1 MVAFL
6 RNMFRRSLTALFIAC
21 LSIAVLLISPS
32 VPPTLNNLSVIK
44 TLPNTQKLDA
54 SSEILAATN
63 SLESGHGPSG
73 FGTFSCLQNALMSAS
88 CATPAAGTSPLLS
101 AASAQG
107 WTELAAAH
115 PSASFLSGIAYDAF
129 DGYVVLFGGV
139 GAAGLNGETWKFS
152 SGSWTQ
158 LTPSSGPSARAGG
171 GMAYDVADG
180 YVILFGGLDSTGRL
194 LRDTWKFSNGAWTN
208 ITSADGP
215 SPRIAASMAYDA
227 LPADRYTVL
236 FGGTPVNPTTPG
248 RLTSALRD
256 TWRFSGGT
264 WTNITTVTGPSA
276 RAGASI
282 SFDPADGYLLLFGGQ
297 SPTAILGDTWKFS
310 SGSWTSISTST
321 DPGRR
326 VLGSMSY
333 DATIG
338 DDYLVLFG
346 GANVTS
352 ITSSQ
357 GYSDLRRDTWKFS
370 AGSWTNITTAT
381 GPVSQFGS
389 PIVFDAGQ
397 GAGYVLFFSTDGL
410 SWKFSAG
417 VWTSIITPSPSLR
430 ASPSMVYDAADG
442 YVILFGGTSQ
452 SYPNPTF
459 IFFHDTWKFQAG
471 VWTNI
476 TVSGGPTPRAAVSMA
491 YDAADGYVVLFG
503 GFAPISTSGAGQAFG
518 LLHDTW
524 KFSAGSWTN
533 ITVTPSPP
541 ARDSGAA
548 TYDAADNYLLL
559 FGGVGGATGGLKDTW
574 KFSSGVWT
582 NITSSS
588 GPSAR
593 SAPSVAY
600 DTADG
605 YVVLFG
611 GANPVLGYS
620 GDTWTWGPVAGTK
633 TTSTS
638 LLCFL
643 TTIDIGQ
650 TSECQVYVY
659 DSSGTGTSTPTG
671 TILLSQTGISTGASF
686 AGNPCT
692 LTAPQGGAATCS
704 VTFSSTSTGVA
715 SITAVYSGDTG
726 YAASTSTSV
735 DVTVTIAAHQTT
747 AAISCSPNPVLAG
760 VYSTCTATVTDTSTS
775 RATTPTGQVTMSFQ
789 SPAGGKANELCTLS
803 GTGATASCSGTIAY
817 LAAFTANIQAAYAG
831 DTGPPAHYGSTG
843 STILT
848 ATARPTT
855 TTLTCIPASVNT
867 GSATTCTASVT
878 DNAPIS
884 TGLSLPPT
892 GTVGFT
898 TSGTATF
905 ATSCT
910 LVAVTT
916 ATALCSVTYTPTGT
930 SARTDTITANY
941 VGDSTHATS
950 SYTFSLDVTSSL
962 DSTSTT
968 VSCTPSR
975 IVLGQ
980 TSSCTA
986 TVTDT
991 STSPTMPTGTVA
1003 FQAACYYTCTASFT
1017 ASPCTLTAGTTL
1029 GTATCI
1035 APAIFSSTS
1044 IGAASV
1050 TGTYNGDSTHAMSS
1064 GTEVSGGFGQCF
1076 VLVNQW
1082 SVCVDLRPTATVI
1095 SCPATGTVNLPTS
1108 CSATVTDY
1116 ASGTGLVPG
1125 GWVSFFVTGGTVTF
1139 SMPPNPLIPP
1149 GVCVLQPGTGLTSS
1163 CSISLTPDSAGTL
1176 SVYGIYAPL
1185 GSEGTF
1191 HNGSTSNTLTII
1203 VTSALNPTSTA
1214 VTCASPVVIG
1224 QASTCTITVTD
1235 TSTTGASTPTGFVAF
1250 AVSGI
1255 TGTLPN
1261 CNLAVGTTTDKATCT
1276 STFTSSTAGTAT
1288 ITASYNGDTTHS
1300 TSTSLAATVTVN
1312 LRTTG
1317 TAVFCSPSTIV
1328 IGQAINC
1335 TATVTDSA
1343 SGTVVTPTGTVNFG
1357 PTLSCRL
1364 TSGTV
1369 AGSATCS
1376 VQVTP
1381 DAVGLLVSVGAD
1393 YPGDRVHS
1401 GSRGASNS
1409 IMVSK
1414 RATSITINCLPSTL
1428 TVGQPTTCTF
1438 TVSDTDT
1445 GTAITPTGTVTM
1457 STSLTCTLSGT
1468 GSSAECTITTTPPFA
1483 GASVN
1488 IPGTYGGDTNH
1499 SGKTG
1504 STTITL
1510 NRRPTPTSPSCPPSS
1525 VITASA
1531 PTCTATVT
1539 DSSGIGPASTPQ
1551 GFVTFTFTT
1560 PTGVVT
1566 FTSSPCTLAAGTATA
1581 TASCSVQYTPS
1592 SPTAETET
1600 VTATYCDAFN
1610 CGSNPFPIH
1619 ATSTGTAQVSVTSP
1633 SLADF
1638 TISANPTSLT
1648 LSAEGSENCRGGHE
1662 TGPCDDEG
1670 QVTITVAALN
1680 GFTGQVSLS
1689 VSSSPRIDTELSKS
1703 TIDTSGTW

>member
-491 YDAADGYVVLFG
+491 YDAADGYVVLFV

-524 KFSAGSWTN
+524 KFSAGTWTN

-605 YVVLFG
+605 YVVLFGGQTGSSSFAGDTWKFQAGSWTNVTMSSGPSPRFLTSMAYDATDGYVVLFGGEAGISSLLGDTWKYQAGSWTNVTASGGPSPREGTSMAYDTADGYVILFG

-715 SITAVYSGDTG
+715 SITAIYSGDTG

-735 DVTVTIAAHQTT
+735 DVTVTIAAHQIT
-747 AAISCSPNPVLAG
+747 ATISCSPNPVLAG

-775 RATTPTGQVTMSFQ
+775 GATTPTGQVTMSFQ

-905 ATSCT
+905 ATGCT

-916 ATALCSVTYTPTGT
+916 GTASCSVTYTPTGT
-930 SARTDTITANY
+930 TARTDTITATY
-941 VGDSTHATS
+941 SGDTS
-950 SYTFSLDVTSSL
+950 HSLSSITFSLQVTIVTL
-962 DSTSTT
+962 HTTTTT
-968 VSCTPSR
+968 VSCTPTKVPVHFASY
-975 IVLGQ
+975 
-980 TSSCTA
+980 CTA
-986 TVTDT
+986 TVTDA
-991 STSPTMPTGTVA
+991 STSGATAPSGTV
-1003 FQAACYYTCTASFT
+1003 SFT
-1017 ASPCTLTAGTTL
+1017 QTGITSGTLFNGSPCTLG
-1029 GTATCI
+1029 
-1035 APAIFSSTS
+1035 AP
-1044 IGAASV
+1044 
-1050 TGTYNGDSTHAMSS
+1050 
-1064 GTEVSGGFGQCF
+1064 
-1076 VLVNQW
+1076 
-1082 SVCVDLRPTATVI
+1082 
-1095 SCPATGTVNLPTS
+1095 
-1108 CSATVTDY
+1108 
-1116 ASGTGLVPG
+1116 
-1125 GWVSFFVTGGTVTF
+1125 
-1139 SMPPNPLIPP
+1139 
-1149 GVCVLQPGTGLTSS
+1149 
-1163 CSISLTPDSAGTL
+1163 
-1176 SVYGIYAPL
+1176 
-1185 GSEGTF
+1185 
-1191 HNGSTSNTLTII
+1191 
-1203 VTSALNPTSTA
+1203 
-1214 VTCASPVVIG
+1214 
-1224 QASTCTITVTD
+1224 
-1235 TSTTGASTPTGFVAF
+1235 TGAS
-1250 AVSGI
+1250 
-1255 TGTLPN
+1255 
-1261 CNLAVGTTTDKATCT
+1261 
-1276 STFTSSTAGTAT
+1276 
-1288 ITASYNGDTTHS
+1288 AS
-1300 TSTSLAATVTVN
+1300 
-1312 LRTTG
+1312 
-1317 TAVFCSPSTIV
+1317 CQV
-1328 IGQAINC
+1328 I
-1335 TATVTDSA
+1335 
-1343 SGTVVTPTGTVNFG
+1343 F
-1357 PTLSCRL
+1357 
-1364 TSGTV
+1364 
-1369 AGSATCS
+1369 
-1376 VQVTP
+1376 
-1381 DAVGLLVSVGAD
+1381 
-1393 YPGDRVHS
+1393 
-1401 GSRGASNS
+1401 ASNNPGVAS
-1409 IMVSK
+1409 I
-1414 RATSITINCLPSTL
+1414 
-1428 TVGQPTTCTF
+1428 
-1438 TVSDTDT
+1438 
-1445 GTAITPTGTVTM
+1445 
-1457 STSLTCTLSGT
+1457 
-1468 GSSAECTITTTPPFA
+1468 
-1483 GASVN
+1483 
-1488 IPGTYGGDTNH
+1488 
-1499 SGKTG
+1499 
-1504 STTITL
+1504 
-1510 NRRPTPTSPSCPPSS
+1510 
-1525 VITASA
+1525 
-1531 PTCTATVT
+1531 
-1539 DSSGIGPASTPQ
+1539 
-1551 GFVTFTFTT
+1551 
-1560 PTGVVT
+1560 
-1566 FTSSPCTLAAGTATA
+1566 
-1581 TASCSVQYTPS
+1581 
-1592 SPTAETET
+1592 
-1600 VTATYCDAFN
+1600 TATYA
-1610 CGSNPFPIH
+1610 
-1619 ATSTGTAQVSVTSP
+1619 P
-1633 SLADF
+1633 SA
-1638 TISANPTSLT
+1638 
-1648 LSAEGSENCRGGHE
+1648 
-1662 TGPCDDEG
+1662 
-1670 QVTITVAALN
+1670 
-1680 GFTGQVSLS
+1680 
-1689 VSSSPRIDTELSKS
+1689 IDT
-1703 TIDTSGTW
+1703 

>member
-1 MVAFL
+1 MVTFV
-6 RNMFRRSLTALFIAC
+6 RNRFRRSLTALFIAY

-115 PSASFLSGIAYDAF
+115 PSASFPSGIAYDAF

-208 ITSADGP
+208 ITSANGP

-459 IFFHDTWKFQAG
+459 IFFHDIWKFQAG

-611 GANPVLGYS
+611 GQTGSSSFAGDTWKFQAGSWTNVTMSSGPSPRFLTSMAYDATDGYVVLFGGEAGISSLLGDTWKYQAGSWTNVTASGGPSPREGTSMTYDTADGYVILFGGANPVLGYS
-620 GDTWTWGPVAGTK
+620 GDTWTCGPVAGTK

-643 TTIDIGQ
+643 TTIDIGP
-650 TSECQVYVY
+650 TSECQVFVY
-659 DSSGTGTSTPTG
+659 DSSGTGTSAPSG
-671 TILLSQTGISTGASF
+671 TILFSQTGISTGASF

-715 SITAVYSGDTG
+715 SITAIYSGDTG

-747 AAISCSPNPVLAG
+747 ATISCSPNPVLAG
-760 VYSTCTATVTDTSTS
+760 VYSTCTAIVTDTSTS
-775 RATTPTGQVTMSFQ
+775 GATTPTGQVTMSVQ
-789 SPAGGKANELCTLS
+789 LPAGGKANELCTLS

-878 DNAPIS
+878 DNRPIS
-884 TGLSLPPT
+884 TGLSLPTT

-898 TSGTATF
+898 TSGTTTF

-1214 VTCASPVVIG
+1214 VTCASPVGIG
-1224 QASTCTITVTD
+1224 QASTCTINVTD
-1235 TSTTGASTPTGFVAF
+1235 
-1250 AVSGI
+1250 
-1255 TGTLPN
+1255 
-1261 CNLAVGTTTDKATCT
+1261 
-1276 STFTSSTAGTAT
+1276 
-1288 ITASYNGDTTHS
+1288 
-1300 TSTSLAATVTVN
+1300 
-1312 LRTTG
+1312 
-1317 TAVFCSPSTIV
+1317 
-1328 IGQAINC
+1328 
-1335 TATVTDSA
+1335 
-1343 SGTVVTPTGTVNFG
+1343 
-1357 PTLSCRL
+1357 
-1364 TSGTV
+1364 
-1369 AGSATCS
+1369 
-1376 VQVTP
+1376 
-1381 DAVGLLVSVGAD
+1381 
-1393 YPGDRVHS
+1393 
-1401 GSRGASNS
+1401 
-1409 IMVSK
+1409 
-1414 RATSITINCLPSTL
+1414 
-1428 TVGQPTTCTF
+1428 
-1438 TVSDTDT
+1438 
-1445 GTAITPTGTVTM
+1445 
-1457 STSLTCTLSGT
+1457 
-1468 GSSAECTITTTPPFA
+1468 
-1483 GASVN
+1483 
-1488 IPGTYGGDTNH
+1488 
-1499 SGKTG
+1499 
-1504 STTITL
+1504 
-1510 NRRPTPTSPSCPPSS
+1510 
-1525 VITASA
+1525 
-1531 PTCTATVT
+1531 
-1539 DSSGIGPASTPQ
+1539 
-1551 GFVTFTFTT
+1551 
-1560 PTGVVT
+1560 
-1566 FTSSPCTLAAGTATA
+1566 
-1581 TASCSVQYTPS
+1581 
-1592 SPTAETET
+1592 
-1600 VTATYCDAFN
+1600 
-1610 CGSNPFPIH
+1610 
-1619 ATSTGTAQVSVTSP
+1619 
-1633 SLADF
+1633 
-1638 TISANPTSLT
+1638 
-1648 LSAEGSENCRGGHE
+1648 
-1662 TGPCDDEG
+1662 
-1670 QVTITVAALN
+1670 
-1680 GFTGQVSLS
+1680 
-1689 VSSSPRIDTELSKS
+1689 
-1703 TIDTSGTW
+1703 

>member
-1 MVAFL
+1 MVTFV
-6 RNMFRRSLTALFIAC
+6 RNKFRRSATALSMMY
-21 LSIAVLLISPS
+21 LSFAVLLIAPS
-32 VPPTLNNLSVIK
+32 VPPTFNNLSVVNI
-44 TLPNTQKLDA
+44 LPNSQKLDA

-73 FGTFSCLQNALMSAS
+73 LGAICLQNGFMNLGCTTGRAGISLLPSVAPSA
-88 CATPAAGTSPLLS
+88 P
-101 AASAQG
+101 G
-107 WTELAAAH
+107 WTELGPAH
-115 PSASFLSGIAYDAF
+115 PSSFLLGSIAYDAA
-129 DGYVVLFGGV
+129 DGYVVLFGGATSL
-139 GAAGLNGETWKFS
+139 GSINGETWKYSGGTWTQITPSSSPPARLGAGMAYDSADGYVLLFGGFDSAFKPLRDTWKFS
-152 SGSWTQ
+152 SGSWTT
-158 LTPSSGPSARAGG
+158 LTGTNGPAARA
-171 GMAYDVADG
+171 V
-180 YVILFGGLDSTGRL
+180 
-194 LRDTWKFSNGAWTN
+194 
-208 ITSADGP
+208 
-215 SPRIAASMAYDA
+215 ASMAYDA
-227 LPADRYTVL
+227 LPTDQYIVL
-236 FGGTPVNPTTPG
+236 FGGTLELPPTPG
-248 RLTSALRD
+248 TITSALKD
-256 TWRFSGGT
+256 TWKFSGGS
-264 WTNITTVTGPSA
+264 WQNITMVSGPSA

-282 SFDPADGYLLLFGGQ
+282 SYDAADGYIVLFGGQ
-297 SPTAILGDTWKFS
+297 SPTAFLGDTWKFS
-310 SGSWTSISTST
+310 GGSWTSISASNN
-321 DPGRR
+321 PGKRTF
-326 VLGSMSY
+326 GSMAY
-333 DATIG
+333 DAAPG
-338 DDYLVLFG
+338 DGYVVLFG
-346 GANVTS
+346 GGNNTIS
-352 ITSSQ
+352 T
-357 GYSDLRRDTWKFS
+357 GFKDFERDTWKFS

-381 GPVSQFGS
+381 SPGRQFGQ

-397 GAGYVLFFSTDGL
+397 GDGYLLLFSTGLL

-417 VWTSIITPSPSLR
+417 TWTLLTTSIPSPSPR
-430 ASPSMVYDAADG
+430 VGASM
-442 YVILFGGTSQ
+442 T
-452 SYPNPTF
+452 
-459 IFFHDTWKFQAG
+459 
-471 VWTNI
+471 
-476 TVSGGPTPRAAVSMA
+476 

-503 GFAPISTSGAGQAFG
+503 GAIDTSISPG
-518 LLHDTW
+518 LLGDTW
-524 KFSAGSWTN
+524 KFQG
-533 ITVTPSPP
+533 
-541 ARDSGAA
+541 
-548 TYDAADNYLLL
+548 
-559 FGGVGGATGGLKDTW
+559 
-574 KFSSGVWT
+574 GVWT
-582 NITSSS
+582 NITTTL
-588 GPSAR
+588 GPSRGAYTPLVYDASDGYVLLTVGSVSWAFKGGLWTNIPTNCSTAGTCPPPR
-593 SAPSVAY
+593 YGSSAIY
-600 DTADG
+600 DVADG

-611 GANPVLGYS
+611 GCCKSSSRDGLRDTWEFHAGVWTNVTTSSGPPPRLFTTMAYDAVDGYGVLFGGVSSNPTVFPFSGTLGDTWKFAEGSWTNITTTTGPPARTLSTLAYDAADGYTLLFGGVSGTTGFFGDTWRFLAGTWTNIPTGTAPSARSNGSIAYDDADHYIVLVGGTS
-620 GDTWTWGPVAGTK
+620 SAVGLSDTWTWGQVAGIK

-643 TTIDIGQ
+643 ATIDIGQ

-671 TILLSQTGISTGASF
+671 TVLFSQTGISTGASF
-686 AGNPCT
+686 TGNPCT
-692 LTAPQGGAATCS
+692 LTAPPGGAATCS
-704 VTFSSTSTGVA
+704 VAFSSTSTGVA
-715 SITAVYSGDTG
+715 RITAVYSGDTG

-775 RATTPTGQVTMSFQ
+775 GATTPTGQVTMSFQ

-898 TSGTATF
+898 TSGTTTF

-1191 HNGSTSNTLTII
+1191 HNGRTSNTITII

-1328 IGQAINC
+1328 IGQSINC
-1335 TATVTDSA
+1335 TATVTDTA
-1343 SGTVVTPTGTVNFG
+1343 SGTVVTPTGTANFG
-1357 PTLSCRL
+1357 PTLSCTL
-1364 TSGTV
+1364 TVGTA
-1369 AGSATCS
+1369 AGSAVCS

-1393 YPGDRVHS
+1393 YPGDTVHS

-1409 IMVSK
+1409 ITVNK
-1414 RATSITINCLPSTL
+1414 RATNITINCSPSTV
-1428 TVGQPTTCTF
+1428 TVGQPTTCTL

-1445 GTAITPTGTVTM
+1445 GTAITPTGIVTM
-1457 STSLTCTLSGT
+1457 SASLTCTLTGT
-1468 GSSAECTITTTPPFA
+1468 GSSAACTITTTPPFA

-1499 SGKTG
+1499 SGNTG
-1504 STTITL
+1504 STTITV
-1510 NRRPTPTSPSCPPSS
+1510 NRRPTTTSESC
-1525 VITASA
+1525 
-1531 PTCTATVT
+1531 
-1539 DSSGIGPASTPQ
+1539 
-1551 GFVTFTFTT
+1551 
-1560 PTGVVT
+1560 
-1566 FTSSPCTLAAGTATA
+1566 
-1581 TASCSVQYTPS
+1581 TPS
-1592 SPTAETET
+1592 S
-1600 VTATYCDAFN
+1600 
-1610 CGSNPFPIH
+1610 S
-1619 ATSTGTAQVSVTSP
+1619 
-1633 SLADF
+1633 
-1638 TISANPTSLT
+1638 
-1648 LSAEGSENCRGGHE
+1648 
-1662 TGPCDDEG
+1662 
-1670 QVTITVAALN
+1670 
-1680 GFTGQVSLS
+1680 
-1689 VSSSPRIDTELSKS
+1689 
-1703 TIDTSGTW
+1703 